1 MEISQMQ
8 GFNAVTSLVTIMIR
22 KKRLVIKELNLKLE
36 VWWNDGIFSLENIE
50 FLIFF
55 SVLTLRE
62 ALWFFF

>member
-1 MEISQMQ
+1 MQ

-22 KKRLVIKELNLKLE
+22 KKRLVIQELNLKLE

-62 ALWFFF
+62 AL

>member
-1 MEISQMQ
+1 MQ

-62 ALWFFF
+62 AL